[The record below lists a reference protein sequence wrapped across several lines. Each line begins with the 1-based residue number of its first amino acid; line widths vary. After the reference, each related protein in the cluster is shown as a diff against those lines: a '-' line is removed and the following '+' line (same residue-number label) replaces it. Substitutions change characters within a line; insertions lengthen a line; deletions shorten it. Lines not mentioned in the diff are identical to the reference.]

1 MCILTRLSNNEPER
15 HNLFY
20 KHIYDENES
29 QIFDVLTNLIEPETR
44 GYPELEVTAIEWR
57 GELLNDY
64 ETVVKLFS
72 KTTTA
77 KGLKVRCRLD
87 REKCPTG

>member
-1 MCILTRLSNNEPER
+1 MKKTIN
-15 HNLFY
+15 FI
-20 KHIYDENES
+20 KDI
-29 QIFDVLTNLIEPETR
+29 LTNLIEPETR
-44 GYPELEVTAIEWR
+44 GYLELEVTVMEWR

>member
-1 MCILTRLSNNEPER
+1 MVLDNFGSTMKKTIN
-15 HNLFY
+15 FI
-20 KHIYDENES
+20 KDI
-29 QIFDVLTNLIEPETR
+29 LTNLIEPETR

>member
-1 MCILTRLSNNEPER
+1 MPTRQTSSSSDPKIL
-15 HNLFY
+15 
-20 KHIYDENES
+20 
-29 QIFDVLTNLIEPETR
+29 DVLTNLIEPETR

>member
-1 MCILTRLSNNEPER
+1 MPTRQTSSSSDPKIL
-15 HNLFY
+15 
-20 KHIYDENES
+20 
-29 QIFDVLTNLIEPETR
+29 DVLTTLIEPEIR
-44 GYPELEVTAIEWR
+44 GYPELEVTAMGLR
-57 GELLNDY
+57 CELLNDY

-87 REKCPTG
+87 RGKYPTG

>member
-1 MCILTRLSNNEPER
+1 MKKTINII
-15 HNLFY
+15 
-20 KHIYDENES
+20 KDI
-29 QIFDVLTNLIEPETR
+29 LTNLIETETR
-44 GYPELEVTAIEWR
+44 GYPEFEVTAVESW

-87 REKCPTG
+87 QGKYSTG

>member
-1 MCILTRLSNNEPER
+1 MVLDNFGSTMKKTIN
-15 HNLFY
+15 FI
-20 KHIYDENES
+20 KDI
-29 QIFDVLTNLIEPETR
+29 LTNLIEPETR
-44 GYPELEVTAIEWR
+44 GYLELEVTVMEWR

>member
-1 MCILTRLSNNEPER
+1 MPTRQTSSSSDPKIL
-15 HNLFY
+15 
-20 KHIYDENES
+20 
-29 QIFDVLTNLIEPETR
+29 DVLTNLIEPETR
-44 GYPELEVTAIEWR
+44 GYPELEVTAMGLR
-57 GELLNDY
+57 CELLNDY
-64 ETVVKLFS
+64 KTVVKLFS

>member
-1 MCILTRLSNNEPER
+1 MVLDNFGSTMKKTIN
-15 HNLFY
+15 FI
-20 KHIYDENES
+20 KDI
-29 QIFDVLTNLIEPETR
+29 LTNLIEPETR
-44 GYPELEVTAIEWR
+44 GYLELEVTVMEWR

-87 REKCPTG
+87 RGKYPTG